1 MRGLIP
7 TAEVLRV
14 IDRSDTQLRA
24 LRRQGRFVDA
34 AKSQI
39 GSEGWARFEAR
50 RDPKMAA
57 HSRERSAFESTSRS
71 KQS

>member
-1 MRGLIP
+1 MSGLIP

-24 LRRQGRFVDA
+24 LRRQGRF
-34 AKSQI
+34 
-39 GSEGWARFEAR
+39 
-50 RDPKMAA
+50 MAA
-57 HSRERSAFESTSRS
+57 HSRERSAFESISRS